1 VCNPSAQAV
10 ANIMQPDLSTTVEMV
25 VQLPVL
31 PPRPP
36 DSNKGMFGRVL
47 VVAGS
52 RGMSGAAVLCA
63 SAALRGGAGLV
74 YLAVPQE
81 IQPQVAVAN
90 PCYLTA
96 GLPQDEQGSLSPA
109 AEAGLL
115 ALCHAKDVIACGPG
129 LGRSPAITAIILA
142 LIPRA
147 PVPLVIDADGLNALA
162 GQTDR
167 LRQRQPPVILTP
179 HPGEFARLLNT
190 DVPTVQSQRRQLAVR
205 FALEHHL
212 VLVLKGHVT
221 IVTDGRRLYENGT
234 GNPGMA
240 TGGTGDVLTG
250 LIAALLGQRLEPF
263 AAAQLGVYL
272 HGLAGDLARDEVGEV
287 SLIASDL
294 LTHLPRAFLA
304 GGGPTGGKVGK
315 SGSPT

>member
-1 VCNPSAQAV
+1 LIILPQQALPI
-10 ANIMQPDLSTTVEMV
+10 IMQPELSTVEMV
-25 VQLPVL
+25 TKLPTL
-31 PPRPP
+31 SPRPP

-81 IQPQVAVAN
+81 IQSQVAGAN

-96 GLPQDEQGSLSPA
+96 ALPQDDEGRLSAA
-109 AEAGLL
+109 AEA
-115 ALCHAKDVIACGPG
+115 ALPTMAQGKDVIACGPG
-129 LGRSPAITAIILA
+129 LGHSPAMAAIVSA
-142 LIPRA
+142 LLTQ
-147 PVPLVIDADGLNALA
+147 VQTPLVLDADGLNALA
-162 GQTDR
+162 GHTDR
-167 LRQRQPPVILTP
+167 LRRWPAPLILTP
-179 HPGEFARLLNT
+179 HPGEFSRLIGS
-190 DVPTVQSQRRQLAVR
+190 DVTTVQSRRRALAVR
-205 FALEHHL
+205 FAADHQV
-212 VLVLKGHVT
+212 VLVLKGHGT
-221 IVTDGRRLYENGT
+221 LVTDGRRLYENST

-272 HGLAGDLARDEVGEV
+272 HGLAGDLARDEFGEV

-294 LTHLPRAFLA
+294 LTHLPWAFQGL
-304 GGGPTGGKVGK
+304 GRPTGGKFGK
-315 SGSPT
+315 PGSRP